1 VPTVRHCL
9 DLVVLAVAMMLA
21 ACGSHP
27 SATSTPTS
35 TSATSPSAAP
45 SSPAGPRPGPT
56 SGPAGNPNNL
66 VGRWHVHG
74 ASLDIAPTTAV
85 LVASSG
91 PCNAPAQGMCAE
103 TDQLTASP
111 AGDGKTL
118 TLVVTS
124 ITYANGSGAS
134 VPNPNPAS
142 STAVGDSMQLVLQA
156 PGLLKRTALHGFPGW
171 QGGNPYWCGPGISQS
186 NAKLCGA

>member
-1 VPTVRHCL
+1 
-9 DLVVLAVAMMLA
+9 
-21 ACGSHP
+21 
-27 SATSTPTS
+27 
-35 TSATSPSAAP
+35 
-45 SSPAGPRPGPT
+45 
-56 SGPAGNPNNL
+56 
-66 VGRWHVHG
+66 
-74 ASLDIAPTTAV
+74 
-85 LVASSG
+85 
-91 PCNAPAQGMCAE
+91 MCAE

-124 ITYANGSGAS
+124 ITYANGSAAS